1 MENITAIQG
10 NTILNNVTLQEV
22 INICEKS
29 PYSLKE
35 LQRLVIDWAAERNM
49 LNKKA
54 AVKQYEY
61 IYAES
66 GEMVEAKLKLEKDGL
81 LPLIDGIGDTLVT
94 IIVILAQLEK
104 PQFLEVSKA
113 DTRVG
118 DFSML
123 HHRFVGNYYNYDY
136 VACAEL
142 IQSIAHLYNL
152 NPIDCLW
159 YAYQIISKRKGYTTK
174 EGTFIKE

>member
-1 MENITAIQG
+1 MQLDNE
-10 NTILNNVTLQEV
+10 LVEL

-29 PYSLKE
+29 PYNLKE
-35 LQRLVIDWAAERNM
+35 LQALVIDWAAERNM

-54 AVKQYEY
+54 AIKQYEY

-66 GEMVEAKLKLEKDGL
+66 GKMVEAKLKLEKDGL

-94 IIVILAQLEK
+94 LIVILAQLEK
-104 PQFLEVSKA
+104 PQFLEISKA
-113 DTRVG
+113 NTRVG

-123 HHRFVGNYYNYDY
+123 LHRFVDNYYNRRHI
-136 VACAEL
+136 ACAEL
-142 IQSIAHLYNL
+142 IQSIANLYNL

-159 YAYQIISKRKGYTTK
+159 YAYQIISKRKG
-174 EGTFIKE
+174 